1 MLLFTQYSSTSSATK
16 LKAKFG
22 QGRNCDI
29 NANNKSSPII
39 YSKVNWLDRT
49 DGGNIK
55 SNAAKEGTKNNKST
69 NVEKYTVSFTPPTPR
84 KKTGGIG
91 LKWESQHSQEVFS
104 SSLSSWKGNKNI
116 LSKSHSNIQELAID
130 DGRGFIPSEVA
141 KDPNQKEFLINLS
154 KRIFSNPGTKVIKEE
169 MHRRRTEETNAENR
183 KRSASAGRSAGL
195 DQYFHLVK
203 CSISRLKGYKS
214 LDFSFLIIFKPY
226 TGFPNH
232 HQLTSMAK
240 AREEDSNDHLKYL
253 LQITKN
259 SHIHTP
265 THNLIIMIL
274 FQGVPSNI

>member
-1 MLLFTQYSSTSSATK
+1 MTVQAANRNNPHQYVPSGRSKLPGGGFESNKNPIEQNFDPNNQKYSSTSSATK

-29 NANNKSSPII
+29 NTNNKSSPII
-39 YSKVNWLDRT
+39 YSKVHWLDRT

-55 SNAAKEGTKNNKST
+55 SNAEKEGTNDNKST
-69 NVEKYTVSFTPPTPR
+69 KVEKCTVSFTPPTPR

-91 LKWESQHSQEVFS
+91 LKWESQHSQEMSS

-195 DQYFHLVK
+195 SKPSPTY
-203 CSISRLKGYKS
+203 INGKGERGR
-214 LDFSFLIIFKPY
+214 FQRSFKV
-226 TGFPNH
+226 
-232 HQLTSMAK
+232 LTS
-240 AREEDSNDHLKYL
+240 DN
-253 LQITKN
+253 
-259 SHIHTP
+259 
-265 THNLIIMIL
+265 
-274 FQGVPSNI
+274 